1 MQLTSH
7 SPSFTIGLR
16 AICPFFH
23 YSVPASCIVTT
34 TNFLAV
40 YKAVNQNHT
49 EQGVEVGGRRGGAG
63 WAVGEGCKTLDQ
75 MSEFYTAGQRQKGG
89 RGRRNGSG
97 LAV

>member
-1 MQLTSH
+1 MQLSSR

-49 EQGVEVGGRRGGAG
+49 EQGVEVGGAGAELGGLSVRAARPWTRCQSFTRQG
-63 WAVGEGCKTLDQ
+63 NDKREAEG
-75 MSEFYTAGQRQKGG
+75 GG
-89 RGRRNGSG
+89 R
-97 LAV
+97 VQV